1 MSDSYRLEALPVD
14 VFTPGG
20 LKRTFSRFSRLITS
34 AKSVNR
40 LRDQL
45 NVRFA
50 RTSTREYVG
59 SLSVF
64 RVDDTKKS
72 FPCCT

>member
-1 MSDSYRLEALPVD
+1 MGIRDSYRLEARPVE

-20 LKRTFSRFSRLITS
+20 LNRTFSRFSKLITS
-34 AKSVNR
+34 AKRVKR

-45 NVRFA
+45 KVRFA

-59 SLSVF
+59 SLNVF
-64 RVDDTKKS
+64 RVDDTKN
-72 FPCCT
+72 